1 MSPASSAAPRSDLQI
16 PKISANKSEQR
27 LTLPFI
33 IGNLRG
39 METLDRIRVRQGE
52 KKRIPA
58 GTTLVFVAN
67 DKQFHRW
74 TVGPQDAILR
84 RVEGTRVFRVV
95 TTEDGE
101 DE

>member
-1 MSPASSAAPRSDLQI
+1 M
-16 PKISANKSEQR
+16 
-27 LTLPFI
+27 LTYALI
-33 IGNLRG
+33 VGSVSG
-39 METLDRIRVRQGE
+39 METLERVRVRQGE

-67 DKQFHRW
+67 EKQFHKW

-95 TTEDGE
+95 ATEDE
-101 DE
+101 HDE